1 MGIRTFCQ
9 LLSATCDIPSAI
21 FADKKFSIVLEQIT
35 KPVGAQPKFTRVVGS
50 SGHKLC
56 VGLGQRHDLFDSC
69 NSLLSKLAFI

>member
-35 KPVGAQPKFTRVVGS
+35 KPVGAQLKFTRVVGS

-56 VGLGQRHDLFDSC
+56 VGLGKDMICLIPAIS
-69 NSLLSKLAFI
+69 SLVGSFN